1 MDNKPPSLAILKK
14 HRKAIISLAKH
25 YGAENLRVFGSVA
38 RGEAHADSDIDLLV
52 DFFKEHSLLDRIAL
66 MQDLSDL
73 LSFKVDIVQE
83 KMLKPHIRPQVLK
96 DAISL

>member
-1 MDNKPPSLAILKK
+1 
-14 HRKAIISLAKH
+14 
-25 YGAENLRVFGSVA
+25 
-38 RGEAHADSDIDLLV
+38 LV

-66 MQDLSDL
+66 MQELSDL

-83 KMLKPHIRPQVLK
+83 KMLKPHIRPQILK